1 MPVCCVCGC
10 TSVHSVLMRPRHSS
24 RHIVYT
30 VHIQSYSTHMQAKC
44 STCTTNR
51 EMKYHFSTFNSPF
64 FRHARFERLESA
76 LCIRSAFDA
85 FVSCTAH
92 LCQSTHQA
100 QYSQSM
106 KIVFNLLGTHTHTQ
120 TRLVIDLDPQVMTFI
135 LFFLLD
141 FCCCCCCWFHSP
153 LLVFAFT

>member
-1 MPVCCVCGC
+1 MCYLLIMPVCCVCVCGC
-10 TSVHSVLMRPRHSS
+10 TLVNSVLMRPRHSS
-24 RHIVYT
+24 RHMVYMDR
-30 VHIQSYSTHMQAKC
+30 IQSYSTHMQA
-44 STCTTNR
+44 TCTTNR

-76 LCIRSAFDA
+76 VCIRSAFDA

-106 KIVFNLLGTHTHTQ
+106 KIVFNVLGTHKHK
-120 TRLVIDLDPQVMTFI
+120 
-135 LFFLLD
+135 
-141 FCCCCCCWFHSP
+141 HGS
-153 LLVFAFT
+153 